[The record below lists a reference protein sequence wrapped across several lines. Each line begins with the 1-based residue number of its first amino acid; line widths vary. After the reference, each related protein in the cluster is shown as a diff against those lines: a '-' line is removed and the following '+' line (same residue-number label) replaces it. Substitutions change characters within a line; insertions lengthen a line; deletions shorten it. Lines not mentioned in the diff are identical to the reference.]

1 MLLLIAESL
10 CVCRMGILPI
20 VMCPELNTILG
31 AGMIF
36 ACGCA
41 YGFMALGRK

>member
-1 MLLLIAESL
+1 
-10 CVCRMGILPI
+10 MGILPI